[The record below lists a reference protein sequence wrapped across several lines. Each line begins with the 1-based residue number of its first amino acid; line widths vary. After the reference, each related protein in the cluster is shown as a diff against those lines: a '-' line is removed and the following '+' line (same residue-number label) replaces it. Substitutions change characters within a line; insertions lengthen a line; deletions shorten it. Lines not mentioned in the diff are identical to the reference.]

1 MVAGKK
7 LTAAEK
13 YLVVKTYEFLRQ
25 KKASAPHLWKGGVRY
40 HVKECLG
47 FATGTIS
54 AIWAHWEQH
63 HDKNFTSAT
72 EIASLHG
79 HLVYYTP
86 PYHPELQPIELIW
99 ADIKGRIA
107 DNPAS
112 DMRELRCKIY
122 EGFASLTSDTWVN
135 AYTHAQ
141 KYETKYLQQGDECEI
156 ASEPEGS
163 NEDTEEDDAVDD
175 NEAVAENGDTIA
187 IQEAI
192 RRERNQEQYVN
203 PLIGRS
209 VESRGQLGRDGKP
222 NRDGVETRTME
233 LLSRARVVFTAAM
246 NATECLRSRAF
257 QARANGDY
265 DRAIKFYTSLSTAK
279 QTAYR
284 KNGDFEKAAQDYDLV
299 QKNSGG
305 STTLADESVMY
316 TAEHLYNTVK
326 RATSPKKRIPQQSVH
341 NDEIARG
348 LEIEPDTNQ
357 DTNECQSEPDETE
370 DALTAWTLQRSLEI
384 ARLPPSERSD
394 SDLQYLLSAEYLESS
409 EERFKVQEELDEAE
423 MGASDVT
430 WEPPWNTYQT
440 PVNSDWKQTQ
450 LELCELEHGDI
461 FGHQGRITNAP
472 RAYSAITTTTCVI
485 GALSWHQWSRID
497 RAQHE
502 VERDRA
508 ARFLSMAPAL
518 NNIPVVDIRNLANR
532 ASL

>member
-1 MVAGKK
+1 M
-7 LTAAEK
+7 
-13 YLVVKTYEFLRQ
+13 
-25 KKASAPHLWKGGVRY
+25 
-40 HVKECLG
+40 
-47 FATGTIS
+47 
-54 AIWAHWEQH
+54 
-63 HDKNFTSAT
+63 
-72 EIASLHG
+72 
-79 HLVYYTP
+79 
-86 PYHPELQPIELIW
+86 
-99 ADIKGRIA
+99 
-107 DNPAS
+107 
-112 DMRELRCKIY
+112 
-122 EGFASLTSDTWVN
+122 
-135 AYTHAQ
+135 
-141 KYETKYLQQGDECEI
+141 
-156 ASEPEGS
+156 
-163 NEDTEEDDAVDD
+163 
-175 NEAVAENGDTIA
+175 
-187 IQEAI
+187 
-192 RRERNQEQYVN
+192 
-203 PLIGRS
+203 GRS
-209 VESRGQLGRDGKP
+209 VESRGQLGRDGHP

-233 LLSRARVVFTAAM
+233 LLSRARVVSTAAM
-246 NATECLRSRAF
+246 NATERLRSRAF

-279 QTAYR
+279 PSEIEAKFQLAVCLERTGQIGPALAAYKQVQRLSGGQHAFAYYNMGNLCMRVDKVAQAVDYFSRAISVSKDKKESNRGSTPSAFYRQRAAAYR

-326 RATSPKKRIPQQSVH
+326 RATSSKKRIPQQSVH

-384 ARLPPSERSD
+384 ARPPPSERSD
-394 SDLQYLLSAEYLESS
+394 SDLQYLVDLMQKRFLSRREISSPPQNPLFYVKEMWLEAPHDKSLYFIFQGRVS
-409 EERFKVQEELDEAE
+409 VSTTAAE

-440 PVNSDWKQTQ
+440 P
-450 LELCELEHGDI
+450 LEHGDI

-502 VERDRA
+502 VEVTRPA
-508 ARFLSMAPAL
+508 ARFLSMTPAF

-532 ASL
+532 STLVKVIGSKVVCCEGQSVNGLILVREGELCKFSLGSPLLYISKRSTILHTT